1 MTVDLPP
8 AIIFDMDD
16 TILADDATSDICWE
30 QVLREF
36 SSHIP
41 GVTTHDLIPVLRDV
55 RRWYWSDP
63 DRNRWGD
70 RNLREARVQILS
82 LALNRHGVRDD
93 VPTGDM
99 VDVYMELRAS
109 TVQFNPGAEDALES
123 LRSAG
128 VKLGLITNGDA
139 QGQRSKV
146 ARAGLEPYF
155 ESVLLAGEFGVA
167 KPDPRVFHHT
177 LEQLQATPD
186 QAWMVGDNLHADVG
200 GAQAVGIYG
209 VWVDWQGIGLPE
221 DSPVKPD
228 RIVRSISEL
237 VNQGR
242 AATH

>member
-1 MTVDLPP
+1 
-8 AIIFDMDD
+8 MDD
-16 TILADDATSDICWE
+16 TILGDDAASDTCWE
-30 QVLREF
+30 QVLRRF

-41 GVTTHDLIPVLRDV
+41 GVETHDLVPVLRDV

-82 LALNRHGVRDD
+82 LALDRHGIRAE
-93 VPTGDM
+93 VPTGEI
-99 VDVYMELRAS
+99 VDVYMELRAT
-109 TVQFNPGAEDALES
+109 TVQLNPGALDVLRS

-146 ARAGLEPYF
+146 VKAGLEPCF
-155 ESVLLAGEFGVA
+155 DSILLAGEFGVA

-177 LEQLQATPD
+177 LEQLRATPD

-209 VWVDWQGIGLPE
+209 VWVDWCDNGLPD
-221 DSPVKPD
+221 DSAVKPD
-228 RIVRSISEL
+228 RIIRSIREL
-237 VNQGR
+237 VN
-242 AATH
+242 